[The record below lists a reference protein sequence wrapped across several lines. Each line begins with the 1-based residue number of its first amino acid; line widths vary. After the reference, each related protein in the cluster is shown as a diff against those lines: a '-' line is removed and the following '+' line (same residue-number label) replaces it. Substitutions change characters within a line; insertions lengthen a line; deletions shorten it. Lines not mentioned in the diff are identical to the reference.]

1 MGSQCA
7 RLCPISL
14 QRTPAW
20 CAHVVRGTSAPMQP
34 LRRARRTL
42 LQSRSCETDSAS
54 SLAAD
59 WPLQDGLAQAQ
70 LCHTQK
76 PRMRKRAEECS
87 ADPQKCVTEHP
98 RSPHCAV
105 QDAGRYHTSMASE
118 RYETTS
124 SPVGPCRSINE
135 PIADTLQQ
143 DGGPG
148 PVTHN
153 VNCQKPCPNVSA
165 CCAEL
170 HSRPQHA
177 SGPCDHLLSI
187 WCRVACRI
195 HDTT

>member
-7 RLCPISL
+7 RPCPISL
-14 QRTPAW
+14 QCTPAS

-34 LRRARRTL
+34 QQRARRTS
-42 LQSRSCETDSAS
+42 LQSRSCEAESAS
-54 SLAAD
+54 CLAAER
-59 WPLQDGLAQAQ
+59 PLQDGLAKAQ

-76 PRMRKRAEECS
+76 PRMRKCAGACI
-87 ADPQKCVTEHP
+87 ANPQKCVTEHP
-98 RSPHCAV
+98 RSPCCAV
-105 QDAGRYHTSMASE
+105 QDADRYHISMALE

-124 SPVGPCRSINE
+124 SPVGPCCSIDE

-177 SGPCDHLLSI
+177 SGPCDHLTSI
-187 WCRVACRI
+187 
-195 HDTT
+195 